1 MRSFIPKVALTIF
14 SVFLIAG
21 CKMQNQPV
29 TTKAM
34 TNIEPAIQQM
44 VVDSLYKKYP
54 DADKERIE
62 TGVKQTAYFWRPEDG
77 TPEAFKNFCLNNFT
91 ADDAKLDS
99 VFNRISRNLEIL
111 YGNFN
116 EMSVLLKEPIHM
128 PMGDETAV
136 DMMFG
141 GYEPS
146 SHLKED
152 FFKNKLA
159 FYILLNFKYYS
170 LNEKLRFQDNWDRKE
185 WAYARLGD
193 VITSR
198 VPSELNLQYAD
209 IVTRADKYISDYNIY
224 MANLRNGKTDSAM
237 FPEGMK
243 LISHWGLRD
252 ELKANYP
259 APNGLEKQ
267 KLIYEVMKRI
277 INQEI
282 PAEVINSGE
291 YLWNPYENKVTSGG
305 KEIQAT
311 PEDNIRYQTLLSNFN
326 ALKEMDLYNPFFPTY
341 IQAKFNAEME
351 IPQAEVEKLFR
362 ELVSSPEV
370 KKVATLIESRL
381 GRKLEPFDIWYDG
394 FKSRGNLN
402 QDDLTKKT
410 KKEYSS
416 AAEFEKKLPA
426 ILQKLGF
433 SADKA
438 KYLGSKIRVDAA
450 RGSGH
455 AWGAAMKGDKARLR
469 TRVAEGGMDYKGFNI
484 AMHELGH
491 CVEQTMT
498 LYDIDQYMLNGVPN
512 TAFTEALAFV
522 FQERDLKVLGIK
534 NPDPLHKEM
543 MALDIFWG
551 CYEIMGVS
559 LVDMEVWKWL
569 YAHPEA
575 NKKELKE
582 AVLRISKEIWNKY
595 YAEVFGVKN
604 QPILAIYSHMID
616 NPLYLSAYPIGHL
629 IQYQLEKQLE
639 GKDFGKEVMRI
650 YSAGRIT
657 PDAWMRHA
665 TGQSLS
671 NKPLLEAVDDAVGKV
686 GIN

>member
-1 MRSFIPKVALTIF
+1 
-14 SVFLIAG
+14 
-21 CKMQNQPV
+21 
-29 TTKAM
+29 M
-34 TNIEPAIQQM
+34 TNIDATIQQM
-44 VVDSLYKKYP
+44 VVDSLYRKYP
-54 DADKERIE
+54 DADKTRIE
-62 TGVKQTAYFWRPEDG
+62 SGVKQTAYFWRTEDG
-77 TPEAFKNFCLNNFT
+77 TPEAFKNFCLENFT
-91 ADDAKLDS
+91 AKTSDLDS

-128 PMGDETAV
+128 PMGEETAV

-170 LNEKLRFQDNWDRKE
+170 LNEKLRLQDNWTRKE

-193 VITSR
+193 LVTSR
-198 VPSELNLQYAD
+198 VPSELNLKYGD
-209 IVTRADKYISDYNIY
+209 IVTKADAYISDYNIY
-224 MANLRNGKTDSAM
+224 MANLRDGKSDSAH
-237 FPEGMK
+237 FPKGRK

-252 ELKANYP
+252 ELKANY
-259 APNGLEKQ
+259 ATKEGLEKQ

-277 INQEI
+277 IMQEI
-282 PAEVINSGE
+282 PAQVINSDK
-291 YLWNPYENKVTSGG
+291 YLWNPYENKITAEG
-305 KEIQAT
+305 KNQDVVK
-311 PEDNIRYQTLLSNFN
+311 EDNIRYQTLLTNFK
-326 ALKEMDLYNPFFPTY
+326 ALKEMDPYNPFFPTF

-351 IPQAEVEKLFR
+351 IPQPEVEKLFR
-362 ELVSSPEV
+362 ELVGSEQV
-370 KKVATLIESRL
+370 KKVAALIEARL

-394 FKSRGNLN
+394 FKSRSNIN
-402 QDDLTKKT
+402 QDDLSKKT
-410 KKEYSS
+410 KRDYAS
-416 AAEFEKKLPA
+416 AAAFEKNIPN

-433 SADKA
+433 AADKA
-438 KYLGSKIRVDAA
+438 KYIGSKIRVDAA

-522 FQERDLKVLGIK
+522 FQERDLQVLGIK

-569 YAHPEA
+569 YAHPDA

-582 AVLRISKEIWNKY
+582 AVVRISKDIWNKY
-595 YAEVFGVKN
+595 YAGVFRIKD

-650 YSAGRIT
+650 YAAGRIT
-657 PDAWMRHA
+657 PDAWMKNA

-671 NKPLLEAVDDAVGKV
+671 NKPLLEAVNAAAEKV
-686 GIN
+686 GSKK